1 MIVNSA
7 LLSPALAVSNL
18 LYEHPADLSYDDI
31 FTLAGFSMCGPGLG
45 KAVRERFVAT
55 VIDLL
60 RKHGPLAFEMPK
72 RAAAIHEA
80 GHVVINSVLGIRTTK
95 VLIDSITRGGKL
107 FWIGYTDAPNLAF
120 VDSPTSPVSFDHI
133 LRRSRATYA
142 GLAAELVF
150 AGDDRREGSSLDEII
165 MSQLLAERAASLVGL
180 SAPTL
185 WRDEVSAWCNIHLR
199 CNHKAHAGITT
210 ALMNRGRL
218 KGKVLRE
225 LCAEVLPLAANDFPD
240 IQDHTSQ
247 LADARILADEVEGW
261 A

>member
-1 MIVNSA
+1 MSNPANPEITNSFC
-7 LLSPALAVSNL
+7 
-18 LYEHPADLSYDDI
+18 EHPVDLSQDDI
-31 FTLAGFSMCGPGLG
+31 LSLAGFTMVGPGLG
-45 KAVRERFVAT
+45 KAVRERFIVTAGS
-55 VIDLL
+55 IF
-60 RKHGPLAFEMPK
+60 RNHGPRAFEMPK

-80 GHVVINSVLGIRTTK
+80 GHVVINSVLGVQTTK

-120 VDSPTSPVSFDHI
+120 VDSPASPVSFDHI

-142 GLAAELVF
+142 GLAAELIF

-185 WRDEVSAWCNIHLR
+185 WRDEVAAWCNIHLR
-199 CNHKAHAGITT
+199 CNHKAHVKITT

-225 LCAEVLPLAANDFPD
+225 LCAEVLPSAAKEDFPD
-240 IQDHTSQ
+240 IQDHTTQ
-247 LADARILADEVEGW
+247 LFNAGIITEDAEVW